1 MITPNKLIH
10 ILVAVMSIALLSAC
24 SHDTTSGDSPYIPA
38 NDTQAP
44 VIKVFYSNV
53 DITGI
58 EQITISSNQLH
69 IGSLV
74 VASWTDNATQ
84 NCTVSMTI
92 DGNEVSSG
100 SVPVASGTL
109 TLTVTDAAGNAST
122 ATITLVL
129 QEVHPDITVYKTEV
143 NVYGGVRLNIRTN
156 QLSIGGEM
164 VMVWNDRYDNNC
176 TVTVTQGDRT
186 LVDGD
191 TLSEPGTLIVTVT
204 NRQGKSSTAIINL
217 VCFASYK
224 PIAITDLMP
233 SEILPIVD
241 QVEIGD
247 KHCYDHIEHL
257 RLAEATRIR
266 DMMWEYGAGNYSV
279 NEYRQLMDRL
289 NVVMINEVPKEY
301 SDFETIGPIT
311 KSPSDHAHME
321 WSILETLVEHVRKII
336 FQDEGIDE
344 VTNHFSSYPSSFYIL
359 GCSAFGEFD
368 KKDYDYRSTFFSKW
382 KTLNSL
388 DNVVPFIAGTNI
400 RGINGVLKN
409 QVYQE
414 NAVVNDPT
422 HGDYSFVSIT
432 NGKNDEVA
440 NYHMMGTFATNA
452 VGDVDQT
459 NEIYESSKFP
469 VGFHDDVCFSGRA
482 FPRHSSSSGKI
493 EAESGK
499 YKTSGTTYVNV
510 AMAGIA
516 FQLKADIE
524 NADELLTMLRST
536 SLTDYIRF
544 EGQTQPLHLINLAG
558 VIQKYLMPET
568 LPTTIGANETIP
580 LEPGFYHGVFFEI
593 PGAEVLIDGEWVRVS
608 AENEQLIKAQN
619 PFTLKWRLSGEQ
631 LLDMGHKPGSTVTGK
646 VKLIDDQWGGLRLE
660 KEFKVTLH

>member
-10 ILVAVMSIALLSAC
+10 ILVAVMSVALLSAC
-24 SHDTTSGDSPYIPA
+24 SHDTTD
-38 NDTQAP
+38 
-44 VIKVFYSNV
+44 
-53 DITGI
+53 DI
-58 EQITISSNQLH
+58 L
-69 IGSLV
+69 
-74 VASWTDNATQ
+74 D
-84 NCTVSMTI
+84 
-92 DGNEVSSG
+92 
-100 SVPVASGTL
+100 
-109 TLTVTDAAGNAST
+109 
-122 ATITLVL
+122 
-129 QEVHPDITVYKTEV
+129 EVHPGITVYYPEV
-143 NVYGGVRLNIRTN
+143 NIYGGATLVIYNDYLNIDDKK
-156 QLSIGGEM
+156 
-164 VMVWNDRYDNNC
+164 VMAWNDKYTQKC
-176 TVTVTQGDRT
+176 AVVVKQGDRM
-186 LVDGD
+186 LFSGD
-191 TLSEPGTLIVTVT
+191 KLTEPGTLYITVT
-204 NRQGKSSTAIINL
+204 NQQGKSSTAIINL
-217 VCFASYK
+217 VCFAPYR
-224 PIAITDLMP
+224 PIAITDLQP
-233 SEILPIVD
+233 GEILPIVD

-289 NVVMINEVPKEY
+289 NVAMINENPKGY
-301 SDFETIGPIT
+301 SDYETIGPIT

-359 GCSAFGEFD
+359 GCSAIGEVD
-368 KKDYDYRSTFFSKW
+368 KKEHDGKRTFLSKW
-382 KTLNSL
+382 KTLNSF
-388 DNVVPFIAGTNI
+388 DNVVPFIVGTNI
-400 RGINGVLKN
+400 REIDGVLKN
-409 QVYQE
+409 QIYQE

-422 HGDYSFVSIT
+422 HGNYSLVSIT

-482 FPRHSSSSGKI
+482 FPYHNSSSGKI

-558 VIQKYLMPET
+558 VIQKYLMPES

-580 LEPGFYHGVFFEI
+580 LEPGFYHGVFFDI

-619 PFTLKWRLSGEQ
+619 PFTLKWRLSGKQ